1 MTTMAVNET
10 ATLVN
15 SSSVSRSVFFCPKWP
30 QLTWD
35 LNHTTSLKIIVAVM
49 TTACPVTVLLN
60 LLVIIAVKTREELKH
75 NSNILLSSLAAV
87 DLVVGAVS
95 MPLTITL
102 DSLFL
107 QVILFENVICTIQ
120 FISFFVL
127 HTTCVTSFLH
137 LLLIAWERH
146 LAVTKW
152 MDYKVLV
159 TRRRLN
165 TYITIAWMV
174 STLAVAL
181 LLILQVGGVK
191 QVVIYI
197 VDGIAS
203 LFLVF
208 CLLLIVYFYVM
219 LYITIRKRN
228 RTQVRQVNALIK
240 AKLESQFASTA
251 FLLTLLVSI
260 SLIPTIVISMFGGV
274 SSSLRESSVFRWIET
289 ILQLNSL
296 FNPLLYFY
304 RNRRFRKAA
313 LELLRC
319 TKSSRIQADARTVRH
334 IRRRC
339 YSMGSINIED
349 FHNQE
354 QRPRL
359 TRSESCDAVM
369 CSDRSRSNS
378 HQACA
383 VKERSMSATPCVAIS
398 EVFTHQ
404 QNKIVV
410 TVQIE
415 NVPRRKAAHGKTE
428 LRKNSKGLKRSRHRI
443 GGKTVRSS
451 SQNCDQNTAEEKLR
465 RSNSMPTLPTN
476 FVASG
481 NKLTVDDLKIGK
493 GTASKRYEETKL

>member
-15 SSSVSRSVFFCPKWP
+15 SSSVPRSVFFCPKWP

-35 LNHTTSLKIIVAVM
+35 LNHTTSRKIIVAVM

-60 LLVIIAVKTREELKH
+60 LLVIIAVKTREELKR

-95 MPLTITL
+95 MPLTVTL

-260 SLIPTIVISMFGGV
+260 SVIPTIVISMFAGV

-313 LELLRC
+313 FELLRC

-334 IRRRC
+334 IRRRR

-369 CSDRSRSNS
+369 CSDRGNS

-383 VKERSMSATPCVAIS
+383 VKERSMSAPPCVAIS

-415 NVPRRKAAHGKTE
+415 NVSRRKAAHENTE

-465 RSNSMPTLPTN
+465 RSNSMATLPTN